1 MQDIQNNK
9 TIKVIAIFSLVLGI
23 ISIIVAFTMNKEEAN
38 YESNRQTIVQ
48 VGGLLLA
55 LAVILFVLQ
64 LQIKR
69 RLKKKKNRYHAVHW
83 ENGKIIK
90 DE

>member
-83 ENGKIIK
+83 ENGKITK